1 MDEDIDISDATQVE
15 WARTFRVQADR
26 DVIVISD
33 AQAKHVD
40 PSVRPWELAKG
51 QLPMTAKMGIDA
63 TIPEGIP
70 PMYYERI
77 RHVWVDDVTWEDY
90 R

>member
-1 MDEDIDISDATQVE
+1 MTGTRPS
-15 WARTFRVQADR
+15 FRRRA
-26 DVIVISD
+26 IVVAG

-40 PSVRPWELAKG
+40 PSVRPWELDQG
-51 QLPMTAKMGIDA
+51 ELPLTAKMGIDA

-70 PMYYERI
+70 RAYYERI
-77 RHVWVDDVTWEDY
+77 RHVWMDDVSLEDY